1 MEVVVNL
8 AGVVVLEIGPNILVV
23 EDQVYAAVQ
32 KRFWLGFRVVGIDKL
47 FDWKQMLVRSSLFFR
62 LNC

>member
-23 EDQVYAAVQ
+23 EDQVNTGVQ
-32 KRFWLGFRVVGIDKL
+32 KRCWLGFRVVGIDKL